1 MALSALSRGLLT
13 SLPPRPVTPSNLSLQ
28 GNIYATLPKS
38 LKAEL
43 LVSSV
48 VEDPLLAAERM
59 QLTSSKSVSEL
70 SQIRSLADFPLPE
83 NIERL
88 MSRAATNTGEQTDR
102 SVPSGRRG
110 TGPRTAQAETGPRLG
125 KDRTGPWLGKDT
137 TGPRPGQART
147 SPRTGQHTT
156 EIEDRLA
163 VLESRVARLERGYVG
178 RAVRFHEED

>member
-1 MALSALSRGLLT
+1 MAVTFLT
-13 SLPPRPVTPSNLSLQ
+13 RESLTFPPRPVTPSNLSLQ

-48 VEDPLLAAERM
+48 VEDPLLAAERI

-88 MSRAATNTGEQTDR
+88 MSRAATNPGEQADR

-110 TGPRTAQAETGPRLG
+110 TGPRTALAETGCRLG
-125 KDRTGPWLGKDT
+125 KD
-137 TGPRPGQART
+137 RT
-147 SPRTGQHTT
+147 SPRTGQDTAN
-156 EIEDRLA
+156 IEDRLA
-163 VLESRVARLERGYVG
+163 VLESRVARLERGYAG